1 MKQILIH
8 LDASPRAASRLAY
21 AQRLARRHGAELSAL
36 YGVIPSLL
44 ATPWANG
51 EGMAAAASV
60 LADLDREQRDRARAV
75 FDKAATQGPLN
86 WIDTGASPLLGLRQ
100 HALYADLL
108 VLGQEDE
115 RDALTG
121 ALPPDLVTATI
132 SDTGKPA
139 VVVPAVGAFEAIASR
154 VLIAWKP
161 TREAARAVSAALP
174 WLRLATE
181 VHVASRPEGNIEG
194 DFDHVGAL
202 VRMLQA
208 HGVTAAVRSHG
219 IASGDVGQGL
229 LSLAADTGAE
239 LLVMGCYGHG
249 RAREW
254 VLGGATRTVLLSMT
268 LPVLMVH

>member
-1 MKQILIH
+1 MQQILVHI
-8 LDASPRAASRLAY
+8 DASPRAASRLAP
-21 AQRLARRHGAELSAL
+21 AQRVARRHGGEVTAL

-44 ATPWANG
+44 ATPWAIG

-86 WIDTGASPLLGLRQ
+86 WIDAGASPFLGLRQ
-100 HALYADLL
+100 HALYAELL
-108 VLGQEDE
+108 VLGQEDR

-139 VVVPAVGAFEAIASR
+139 IVVPAVGAAEAIASR
-154 VLIAWKP
+154 VLVAWKP
-161 TREAARAVSAALP
+161 TREAARAVTAALP

-181 VHVASRPEGNIEG
+181 VHVASRPEGDEGG
-194 DFDHVGAL
+194 DFDHLAAL
-202 VRMLQA
+202 LRMLQA
-208 HGVTAAVRSHG
+208 HGVTAALHSHG

-254 VLGGATRTVLLSMT
+254 VLGGASRTILQSMT
-268 LPVLMVH
+268 LPVLMAH